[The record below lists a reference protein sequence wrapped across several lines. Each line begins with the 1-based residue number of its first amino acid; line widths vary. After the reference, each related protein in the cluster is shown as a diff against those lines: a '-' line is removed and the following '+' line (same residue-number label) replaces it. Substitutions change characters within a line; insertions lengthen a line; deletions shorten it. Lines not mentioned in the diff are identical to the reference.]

1 MKFLKNL
8 LAVLMS
14 NAFTVFSGLLVG
26 LVLPMILTIDD
37 FGYFK
42 TFTLYLTY
50 LGLFSIGI
58 IDGIIL
64 KYGGNDYEEL
74 EKEDFRS
81 YFRWYLIVHILF
93 SIPLLLL
100 ALLERSGNSEFIIIS
115 LIINMISLNIIGY
128 FRQISEITQRFKE
141 YSIIKIAQSIFN
153 ILTVVLLYLFKQY
166 GLSVNFKVY
175 IIFVIIANFII
186 TVWYIYLYR
195 EIIFGKSTPL
205 NETIA
210 AVKQFSKIGI
220 PLMFANLI
228 STLIL
233 TLDRQFV
240 NILFSNK
247 IYAIYAFAF
256 NLLSILTLA
265 TAAFSTVLYPSL
277 KRSDVTKIGDKYQKF
292 TFLSVSIVFMMLSF
306 YFPMRVLIRS
316 ILPKYI
322 DSLFIFRVIFPTL
335 PITTTI
341 TVIINNYFK
350 TLGKSVVYFN
360 RSIVILVLSIVL
372 NLLAYLIWKTPI
384 AIAASSVVTVLIWY
398 VVVDRYLSKELNL
411 NTKINLTMILAFTTI
426 FYLTSLIQN
435 WILGLLSYLVLF
447 GISLVIINPGVINSL
462 KNIKGFS
469 R

>member
-58 IDGIIL
+58 IDGIVL
-64 KYGGNDYEEL
+64 TYGGNDYEDL
-74 EKEDFRS
+74 EKENFRS
-81 YFRWYLIVHILF
+81 YFKWYLIIHVLF
-93 SIPLLLL
+93 SLPLLVLT
-100 ALLERSGNSEFIIIS
+100 LLERSDNVKFIIIS
-115 LIINMISLNIIGY
+115 LIINMLFLNTIGY

-141 YSIIKIAQSIFN
+141 YSIIKIAQSILN
-153 ILTVVLLYLFKQY
+153 ILTVILLYLFRQK
-166 GLSVNFKVY
+166 GLMVNFKVY
-175 IIFVIIANFII
+175 IIFVIISNFII
-186 TVWYIYLYR
+186 TLWYVYLYR
-195 EIIFGKSTPL
+195 EIIFGKFTPL
-205 NETIA
+205 SETVTT
-210 AVKQFSKIGI
+210 VKQFSKIGI

-240 NILFSNK
+240 NILFLNK
-247 IYAIYAFAF
+247 IYAMYAFAF

-277 KRSDVTKIGDKYQKF
+277 KRSDITKIGNKYQKF

-306 YFPMRVLIRS
+306 YFPMRVLIGS

-322 DSLFIFRVIFPTL
+322 DSLVIFRVVFPTL

-350 TLGKSVVYFN
+350 TFGKSAVYFN
-360 RSIVILVLSIVL
+360 RSIIILTLSIVL

-398 VVVDRYLSKELNL
+398 VAVDSYLSKELKL
-411 NTKINLTMILAFTTI
+411 NTKINLTMILAFTII
-426 FYLTSLIQN
+426 FYLTSSIQN
-435 WILGLLSYLVLF
+435 WILGLVSYLVLF
-447 GISLVIINPGVINSL
+447 VITLVIINPSVIKL
-462 KNIKGFS
+462 LTNIKGFS